1 MSYDFVEDIQRGILH
16 LSLKDKSFFTEV
28 MNLIKPEYFDY
39 SPHSK
44 MYESIVEFYSE
55 YRKLPTPPVL
65 MEEVKSKINERENFS
80 DYMEEINSISSMDS
94 SEIVDEQY
102 YMGLVEKFAKE
113 SSMKEAIKSSIG
125 LIEEGRASEVE
136 HVVKEALMVGRDI
149 DHGQIYFKDVKN
161 RWIREISQKEQE
173 RFPTIFPV
181 CNAHLEGGNSRG
193 ELCVAVAPPGVG
205 KSIFLVNQ
213 SVKTLI
219 SNKKVLFVTLEMS
232 QDKVAKRFDSIMT
245 HIPYNS
251 LVKPQSQTELNERHK
266 IFKAKFPN
274 AELVIKEFPTGTVN
288 ANSIRQLLNQLAL
301 HQDFIPDMIAV
312 DYLELMLPIR
322 KTDQEHTAQMRIAEE
337 LRAIGQEHNVL
348 MWTVT
353 QTNRD
358 GESVEL
364 ITKREMGGSY
374 DKIKP
379 VDWAVSLNQTSEEYD
394 SGEMRAYVLKARDA
408 KQKYIVPMNIDYRT
422 LIMEASNGNTQE
434 ED

>member
-1 MSYDFVEDIQRGILH
+1 MGYDFVEDIQRGILH
-16 LSLKDKSFFTEV
+16 LSLKDKAFFIEV
-28 MNLIKPEYFDY
+28 MNLIKPEYFEY

-44 MYESIVEFYSE
+44 MFESIVEFYSE
-55 YRKLPTPPVL
+55 YKKLPTPPVL
-65 MEEVKSKINERENFS
+65 MEEVKCKLGQRDNFS
-80 DYMEEINSISSMDS
+80 DYMEEISSISSMDR

-113 SSMKEAIKSSIG
+113 SSMKEAIKASIE
-125 LIEEGRASEVE
+125 LIEEGRTSEVE
-136 HVVKEALMVGRDI
+136 QVVKKAILVGRDI
-149 DHGQIYFKDVKN
+149 DNGQIYFKDVQN
-161 RWIREISQKEQE
+161 RWIREISQKEEE

-181 CNAHLEGGNSRG
+181 CNTHLEGGNSRG

-213 SVKTLI
+213 CVRTLM

-232 QDKVAKRFDSIMT
+232 QDKVAKRFDSVMT

-251 LVKPQSQTELNERHK
+251 LVKPQSQTELNERHS
-266 IFKAKFPN
+266 IFKAKFPD
-274 AELVIKEFPTGTVN
+274 AELVIKEFPTGTIT
-288 ANSIRQLLNQLAL
+288 ANNIRQLLTQLSL
-301 HQDFIPDMIAV
+301 HEDFIPDMIAV
-312 DYLELMLPIR
+312 DYLELLVPIR
-322 KTDQEHTAQMRIAEE
+322 KTDQEHVAQMRIAEE
-337 LRAIGQEHNVL
+337 LRAIGQEHNML

-358 GESVEL
+358 GESVEV

-394 SGEMRAYVLKARDA
+394 NGEMRAYVLKARDA
-408 KQKYIVPMNIDYRT
+408 RQKYIVPINIDYRT
-422 LIMEASNGNTQE
+422 LIMEAGNGGQKE
-434 ED
+434 EE

>member
-16 LSLKDKSFFTEV
+16 LSLRDKSFFTEV

-113 SSMKEAIKSSIG
+113 SSMKEAIKSSIE

-161 RWIREISQKEQE
+161 RWIREISKKGED
-173 RFPTIFPV
+173 RFPTIFPI
-181 CNAHLEGGNSRG
+181 CNTHLEGGNSRG

-219 SNKKVLFVTLEMS
+219 SNKKVLFVSLEMS
-232 QDKVAKRFDSIMT
+232 QDKIAKRFDSVMT

-251 LVKPQSQTELNERHK
+251 LVKPQSQAELNERHK

-274 AELVIKEFPTGTVN
+274 AELVIKEFPTGTIN
-288 ANSIRQLLNQLAL
+288 ANNIRQLLNQLAL
-301 HQDFIPDMIAV
+301 HQNFVPDMIAV
-312 DYLELMLPIR
+312 DYLELLMPIR
-322 KTDQEHTAQMRIAEE
+322 KTDQEHIAQMRIAEE
-337 LRAIGQEHNVL
+337 LRAIGQEHNLL

-358 GESVEL
+358 GESVEV

-379 VDWAVSLNQTSEEYD
+379 VDWAISLNQTSEEYD
-394 SGEMRAYVLKARDA
+394 NGEMRAYVLKARDA

-422 LIMEASNGNTQE
+422 LIMEVANGNTQE
-434 ED
+434 EE